1 MNLKQTESKAGS
13 FAEEGSAFLHWAERD
28 PRFQADS
35 ERERFDV
42 VVIGGGQAGLSV
54 GYYLA
59 RAGVRFVILDAN
71 ERIGDSWRRR
81 WDSLRLFT
89 TARYDGLVGMPFPAP
104 PHTFP
109 TKDEMADYL
118 ETYAKRFRLPV
129 RSGVRVKRLFR
140 DGDHYVVVADGS
152 RFEAPHVV
160 VAMANYQKG
169 RIPAFGGELDRGIVQ
184 LHSSDYRNTSQLR
197 EGGVLVVGAGNS
209 GAEIALEAARR
220 FPGSPVWLAGRH
232 PGHVPFRIESP
243 LTKRLIA
250 PLLFRGLFHR
260 VLTLDTPLGRK
271 ARPAI
276 ISKGTLWIRLK
287 PEDLAAAGV
296 QRVGRVVG
304 ARDGKPLLAD
314 GRVLEA
320 ANVIWATGF
329 DPGFSW
335 IELPVFDRDGEPK
348 QIRGVAEGEPGLYFV
363 GVHFLYA
370 MSSSMIHGVGR
381 DAEFV
386 VGAITRR
393 LRTAAAPRPSRPA
406 AARPVGS
413 PNDLAAPGRP
423 HRAPESAA

>member
-1 MNLKQTESKAGS
+1 MNKTPTEPNASLI
-13 FAEEGSAFLHWAERD
+13 EEGSAFLHWTQESPGPASRGT
-28 PRFQADS
+28 
-35 ERERFDV
+35 ERFDV

-54 GYYLA
+54 GYYLKKS
-59 RAGVRFVILDAN
+59 GTSFVILDAN
-71 ERIGDSWRRR
+71 ERVGDSWRRR

-118 ETYAKRFRLPV
+118 EAYAKRFALPV
-129 RSGVRVKRLFR
+129 RNGVRVERLSR
-140 DGDHYVVVADGS
+140 EGERYVIEASGGR
-152 RFEAPHVV
+152 RFESPQVV

-169 RIPAFGGELDRGIVQ
+169 RVPAFASQLDRGIVQ
-184 LHSSDYRNTSQLR
+184 LHSSEYRNLLQLR

-220 FPGSPVWLAGRH
+220 LPGRPVWLAGRDT
-232 PGHVPFRIESP
+232 GHLPFRITSRAAQLFVVP
-243 LTKRLIA
+243 PI
-250 PLLFRGLFHR
+250 FRGLFHR

-276 ISKGTLWIRLK
+276 ISKGALLIRLK

-296 QRVGRVVG
+296 QRVPRVAGV
-304 ARDGKPLLAD
+304 RDGKPVLAD
-314 GRVLEA
+314 GRVLDA
-320 ANVIWATGF
+320 ANVIWAIGF

-335 IELPVFDRDGEPK
+335 IDLPVLDRDGEPI
-348 QIRGVAEGEPGLYFV
+348 QVRGVVESHPGLYFV

-381 DAEFV
+381 DARHV
-386 VGAITRR
+386 ADAIRRRARAASTRS
-393 LRTAAAPRPSRPA
+393 AGRPA
-406 AARPVGS
+406 RSRLAEARG
-413 PNDLAAPGRP
+413 
-423 HRAPESAA
+423 